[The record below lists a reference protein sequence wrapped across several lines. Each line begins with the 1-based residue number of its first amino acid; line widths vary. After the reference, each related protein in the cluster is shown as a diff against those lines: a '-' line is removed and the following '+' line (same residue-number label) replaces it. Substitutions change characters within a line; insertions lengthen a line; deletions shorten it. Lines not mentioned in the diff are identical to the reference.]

1 MKAVNLIP
9 ADAPAGGRSSSG
21 AGAYGLLAVLALLVA
36 LSAVYT
42 LAGRTVAGKERE
54 LAAATAQ
61 ATATEAQAASLKTYA
76 DFANMRK
83 ARVETVKNLVDSR
96 FDWAPALREVAR
108 TLPRGTWVTSLAAST
123 TPAANPGGT
132 VNPLRAALAVPA
144 IDLAACAPDQAG
156 VARAITSLRRIT
168 GVQRVSL
175 SNSQKAQDSSGGGD
189 SAGDSAGG
197 CGSGRTFGVTI
208 FFEAKTSSSSTTAA
222 APGAATGATT
232 P

>member
-9 ADAPAGGRSSSG
+9 ADAAGSGRSSSG

-36 LSAVYT
+36 MSAMYT
-42 LAGRTVAGKERE
+42 LAGRSVSAKERE

-76 DFANMRK
+76 DFSNMRK
-83 ARVETVKNLVDSR
+83 ARVETVKNLADSR

-108 TLPRGTWVTSLAAST
+108 TLPRGTWVTSLSATASPT
-123 TPAANPGGT
+123 VSSGGT
-132 VNPLRAALAVPA
+132 ANPLRGALAVPA
-144 IDLAACAPDQAG
+144 IDLSACAPDQAG
-156 VARAITSLRRIT
+156 VARAVTSLRRIA

-175 SNSQKAQDSSGGGD
+175 SNSQKTQDGGSGGD
-189 SAGDSAGG
+189 SAGDGAGG
-197 CGSGRTFGVTI
+197 CGAGRTFGVTI
-208 FFEAKTSSSSTTAA
+208 FFEAKTSSSTTTAA
-222 APGAATGATT
+222 APAAATGATT